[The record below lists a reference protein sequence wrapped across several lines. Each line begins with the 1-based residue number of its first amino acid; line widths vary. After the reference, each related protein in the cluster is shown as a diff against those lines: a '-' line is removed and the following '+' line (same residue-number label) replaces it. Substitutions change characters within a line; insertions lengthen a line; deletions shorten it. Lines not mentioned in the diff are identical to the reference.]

1 MIGVT
6 GDALGGVFIVI
17 ECFARNAVTSAA
29 LGVEESEEV
38 LEGVEKVSAGV
49 DVKVSAS
56 FSIFLRFFFSFFSV
70 ESINHNQVCP
80 ASTFRQF
87 FDWP

>member
-6 GDALGGVFIVI
+6 CGALGGVFIVI
-17 ECFARNAVTSAA
+17 ECFTRNAVASAA

-38 LEGVEKVSAGV
+38 MEGVEKALAGV
-49 DVKVSAS
+49 EDVRAS

-70 ESINHNQVCP
+70 ESANHNQVRS
-80 ASTFRQF
+80 ASTFRQY
-87 FDWP
+87 FD